1 MSQINDVYIQ
11 NFAPLSSQKVLILD
25 RDGTLNRDS
34 GYEHSKENLVILPDA
49 IEFLSK
55 AVSLGFGLI
64 VATNQGGAAIGKFSI
79 DQSLEF
85 NAEMAAAFKDRG
97 IVLSAAYICFHHP
110 LSPDPQKREC
120 SCRKPKPGML
130 TKVLIEYGLD
140 KNRVFMVG
148 DQESDAQAAF
158 SAGIEFW
165 KIGEQYLWNL
175 ASSQLEVS

>member
-64 VATNQGGAAIGKFSI
+64 VATNQGGAALGKFSI

-85 NAEMAAAFKDRG
+85 NAQMAAAFKDRG

-110 LSPDPQKREC
+110 LSPDPEKREC

-130 TKVLIEYGLD
+130 TKALIEYGLD
-140 KNRVFMVG
+140 NKRVFMVG

-158 SAGIEFW
+158 SAGIEFL
-165 KIGEQYLWNL
+165 KIGEKHLWNL